1 MQSIASFSPVVMFH
15 LLAFNVMFDLIFF
28 LFLFFYS
35 PSFLLLLYPP
45 RSPHNAHTLTPRLL
59 CARATKKKNILP
71 DSFQTKHIT
80 KTTQNKMIT
89 ILRQPNSIFYN
100 AEGGKSN
107 YLTVVVTT
115 TPPPTRTTTTQRKPL
130 RAELITEKGV
140 PVNHKY
146 FERQGV
152 SEKQKDPTLV
162 DFDSR
167 GNAQIHYRILL
178 VSRKVENQ
186 KFALRLTQGNSTII
200 TSTTLV
206 KSKRKDPFFRELSS
220 SSSSSSSTTTSTTSA
235 TSLSPLGNQTPMT
248 DNAHQHEYQ
257 ALSTKKRRRT
267 TGMLELQRARDS
279 IVALTSN
286 LEEARHNVASLTT
299 NLDEARSEI
308 NDLRT
313 ELHERLLSSEN
324 SLHEKTQHLQMQIN
338 MLLQQ
343 RTSNSGHTL
352 EDNTDFSS
360 SRSSR
365 PPPRLSRMTSL
376 DTALENF

>member
-1 MQSIASFSPVVMFH
+1 
-15 LLAFNVMFDLIFF
+15 
-28 LFLFFYS
+28 
-35 PSFLLLLYPP
+35 
-45 RSPHNAHTLTPRLL
+45 
-59 CARATKKKNILP
+59 
-71 DSFQTKHIT
+71 
-80 KTTQNKMIT
+80 MIT

-115 TPPPTRTTTTQRKPL
+115 KPTTTQRTSTTRTTTQRKPL
-130 RAELITEKGV
+130 RAELITEKGL
-140 PVNHKY
+140 PVDQKY

-152 SEKQKDPTLV
+152 SEKQRDPTMV
-162 DFDSR
+162 DFDSQ

-220 SSSSSSSTTTSTTSA
+220 SSSSSSSSSTTSA
-235 TSLSPLGNQTPMT
+235 TSLSPQGNETPMT
-248 DNAHQHEYQ
+248 DNVHQHEYQ

-267 TGMLELQRARDS
+267 TGMLELQRARES

-299 NLDEARSEI
+299 NLDEARIEI

-352 EDNTDFSS
+352 EDNTDFPA